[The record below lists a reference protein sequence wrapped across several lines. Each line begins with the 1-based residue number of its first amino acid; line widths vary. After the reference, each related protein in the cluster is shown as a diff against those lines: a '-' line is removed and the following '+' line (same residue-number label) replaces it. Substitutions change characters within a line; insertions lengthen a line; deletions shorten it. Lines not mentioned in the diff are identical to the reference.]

1 MTHIPDGARAA
12 MPRARRATPTEEH
25 YDRRWADVSA
35 SAQAP
40 ALMNIA
46 TARTDRNATARRGLS
61 LALALIAAA
70 MIALAPRAASAEKRG
85 DDGGLARRG
94 WLGAQVAPLSPD
106 ARAQIG
112 LPDSAGLEVMGA
124 AEGSAAA
131 KSGLRSG
138 DVLLTVDG
146 AGVAAPAQLN
156 AKLAGRRP
164 GERLKLEFLRP
175 PADARAG
182 ASAASAQRASASAHE
197 RVSKTIALTEVPR
210 ESSAHYDVEYGAVTT
225 RVGRLRT
232 IMTKPKTPGPHPAL
246 YIIQGIGVFTVE
258 RLPNAAISYAPIIED
273 FATRGF
279 VTLRVDKPGCGDSE
293 GGPLKDVD
301 FEAQLDGFRQ
311 ALAMLRADRDV
322 DPARILIFGHS
333 MGGCWGPIL
342 AAETAHNGA
351 GADAGAR
358 QAGAS
363 TREPQ
368 TNATASPSILGIA
381 IYGTAVKTWF
391 EYTLENNRRQ
401 LALAG
406 VTPAGV
412 DSALR
417 FEAAG
422 NYFLLNESLSPEEIA
437 TKHPDLTAWVDST
450 FIERKY
456 TSGLHYTFIQQLSK
470 RNLAAEWGAHT
481 GHSLAM
487 WGSSDFITSRDDHAL
502 IAEIANTRR
511 EGLGEL
517 VVLDGVDHGFYE
529 AATPAQS
536 ISEWGKPGRT
546 QSPRI
551 VETLHAW
558 SERVLGGSAAG
569 APGAGG
575 GGAGR

>member
-1 MTHIPDGARAA
+1 VIHIASRNRAA
-12 MPRARRATPTEEH
+12 AGRVRIATHSERPRSRHPRRRTFALGAALLAGVIGNLAT
-25 YDRRWADVSA
+25 YASA
-35 SAQAP
+35 SADQQ
-40 ALMNIA
+40 
-46 TARTDRNATARRGLS
+46 NASSPL
-61 LALALIAAA
+61 
-70 MIALAPRAASAEKRG
+70 P
-85 DDGGLARRG
+85 RRG

-112 LPDSAGLEVMGA
+112 LPDTVGLDVLGA

-131 KSGLRSG
+131 KAGLRAG
-138 DVLLTVDG
+138 DVLLTIDG
-146 AGVAAPAQLN
+146 AGLAAPGQLN
-156 AKLAGRRP
+156 ARLAGRKP
-164 GERLKLEFLRP
+164 GERFTLELLRP
-175 PADARAG
+175 PAGDGTDGSSGSAG
-182 ASAASAQRASASAHE
+182 ASPAQRAPATAHK
-197 RVSKTIALTEVPR
+197 RISKTIALSEVPR
-210 ESSAHYDVEYGAVTT
+210 ESSPHYDVEYGSVATT
-225 RVGRLRT
+225 AGRLRT
-232 IMTKPKTPGPHPAL
+232 IVTKPKTRGPHPAL

-311 ALAMLRADRDV
+311 ALAMLRADPDV

-342 AAETAHNGA
+342 AAEI
-351 GADAGAR
+351 AR
-358 QAGAS
+358 DGSAEDEAPMSDG
-363 TREPQ
+363 P
-368 TNATASPSILGIA
+368 PILGVA
-381 IYGTAVKTWF
+381 TYGTAVKTWF

-406 VTPAGV
+406 VTPAGL

-417 FEAAG
+417 YEAAG
-422 NYFLLNESLSPEEIA
+422 NHFLLNEGLSPEAIA
-437 TKHPDLTAWVDST
+437 AAHPDLAAWVDST
-450 FIERKY
+450 FVERKY

-481 GHSLAM
+481 GHSLAI

-502 IAEIANTRR
+502 ISEIANARR

-536 ISEWGKPGRT
+536 LGEWGKPGRP

-551 VETLHAW
+551 AETLRAW
-558 SERVLGGSAAG
+558 SERVLKANGDRGPG
-569 APGAGG
+569 GAGG
-575 GGAGR
+575 AAGG

>member
-1 MTHIPDGARAA
+1 MIRIASRKGAAAARARSA
-12 MPRARRATPTEEH
+12 VRSERPRRRRPAS
-25 YDRRWADVSA
+25 ALGAALLAAAIVNLASLGSVSA
-35 SAQAP
+35 AK
-40 ALMNIA
+40 
-46 TARTDRNATARRGLS
+46 RE
-61 LALALIAAA
+61 
-70 MIALAPRAASAEKRG
+70 AS
-85 DDGGLARRG
+85 DPLPRRG

-112 LPDSAGLEVMGA
+112 LPDSAGLDVLGA

-131 KSGLRSG
+131 KAGLRAG
-138 DVLLTVDG
+138 DVLLTIDG
-146 AGVAAPAQLN
+146 AGLAAPGQLN
-156 AKLAGRRP
+156 ARLAGRKP
-164 GERLKLEFLRP
+164 GERFTLEYLRP
-175 PADARAG
+175 PADAAAGATEGSGSAGAAAG
-182 ASAASAQRASASAHE
+182 ASPAQRAPAAAHK
-197 RVSKTIALTEVPR
+197 RISKTIALTEVPR
-210 ESSAHYDVEYGAVTT
+210 ESSALYDVEYGSVAT
-225 RVGRLRT
+225 RAGRLRT
-232 IMTKPKTPGPHPAL
+232 IVTKPKTRGPHPAL

-258 RLPNAAISYAPIIED
+258 RLPNAVISYAPIIED

-301 FEAQLDGFRQ
+301 FETQLDGFRQ
-311 ALAMLRADRDV
+311 ALAMLRADPDV

-342 AAETAHNGA
+342 AAEIARGGTSEGA
-351 GADAGAR
+351 PPASADAA
-358 QAGAS
+358 
-363 TREPQ
+363 P
-368 TNATASPSILGIA
+368 ILGIA
-381 IYGTAVKTWF
+381 TYGTAVKTWF

-406 VTPAGV
+406 VTPAGL

-417 FEAAG
+417 YEVAG
-422 NYFLLNESLSPEEIA
+422 NYFLLNENLSPEAIA
-437 TKHPDLTAWVDST
+437 AAHPDLTAWVDST
-450 FIERKY
+450 FVERKY

-487 WGSSDFITSRDDHAL
+487 WGSSDFITSRDDHAM
-502 IAEIANTRR
+502 IAEIANARR

-517 VVLDGVDHGFYE
+517 VVLDGVDHGFFE

-536 ISEWGKPGRT
+536 LSEWGKPGRA

-558 SERVLGGSAAG
+558 SERVLGASAGGGS
-569 APGAGG
+569 GAGG
-575 GGAGR
+575 TAAGR